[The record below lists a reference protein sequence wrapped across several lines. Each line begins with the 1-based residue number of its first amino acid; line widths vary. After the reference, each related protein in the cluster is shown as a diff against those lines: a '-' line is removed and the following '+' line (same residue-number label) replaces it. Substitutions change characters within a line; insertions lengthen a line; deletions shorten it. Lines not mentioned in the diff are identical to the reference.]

1 MTELITY
8 NVDADGV
15 ATLTIDLKDR
25 PMNVITPEFIEQLN
39 AMVEKVASD
48 ASVKGAI
55 ITSGKSSFMAG
66 ADLKGIENLFKGS
79 DAETLFKGSMA
90 FSRLLRRMETCGKPF
105 VAAIT
110 GTALGGGLEIC
121 LACHYRVAADAEGS
135 SLGLPEVLVGLLPGG
150 GGTQRL
156 PRLISVKAALPLM
169 LQGTHIK
176 PAKAME
182 LGIVHKVVPANQL
195 LVEAK
200 RWLAESP
207 DPVQPWDKKG
217 YKVPGGAG
225 QFDPRFVE
233 TFMVGTALMNK
244 ETWHNYPA
252 PLAIMSSVY
261 EGIQVPIDTGLKI
274 EGRYFVSLLLNP
286 VARNMIRTVFV
297 NKGAADKLARR
308 PKGYDK
314 TKVNRLGVLGAGM
327 MGSGIAYVAAIAGI
341 EVILLDREITYS
353 EKGKAYSQAI
363 LEKRVAQ
370 GRMKQE
376 KAQAILSLIK
386 PTTDY
391 ADLAGC
397 DLVIE
402 AVFEDREIKADVT
415 RKTESVI
422 DETAVFASNTST
434 LPITGLAEASA
445 RPERFIGL
453 HFFSPVDKMPLVEII
468 RGRKTSDS
476 ALARS
481 MDFVQQIKKTP
492 IVVNDSRGFYTSRF
506 CGAYINEGITM
517 VAEGVAPAL
526 IENGARMAGMP
537 VGPLA
542 LLDEVS
548 IDLSFHIREQTKK
561 DLGDA
566 YTPASGDAVIDLFYA
581 KLDRTGK
588 KAGKGFYEYP
598 PDGKKYLWPGLAEH
612 FPIAEN
618 QPDVEEVKRRL
629 LYAQSLDAARCLE
642 EGVLT
647 DPADGDVGAL
657 LGLGFPPY
665 TGGPLSL
672 IDTVG
677 VAEFVRQCDEMAAR
691 YGPRFVP
698 PRLLRG
704 MAERGESFYK

>member
-1 MTELITY
+1 MAELITY

-25 PMNVITPEFIEQLN
+25 PMNVITPEFIEQLG
-39 AMVEKVASD
+39 AMVEKVAAD

-66 ADLKGIENLFKGS
+66 ADLKGIEDLFKGT
-79 DAETLFKGSMA
+79 DAETLLKGSMA
-90 FSRLLRRMETCGKPF
+90 FNNILRRMETCGKPF

-121 LACHYRVAADAEGS
+121 LACHYRVASDAEGS

-156 PRLISVKAALPLM
+156 PRLIGVKAALPLM
-169 LQGTHIK
+169 LQGTHVK
-176 PAKAME
+176 PAKALE
-182 LGIVHKVVPANQL
+182 LGIVHKVTPSDQL
-195 LVEAK
+195 LAEAK
-200 RWLAESP
+200 RWLMESP
-207 DPVQPWDKKG
+207 DAVQPWDKKG

-233 TFMVGTALMNK
+233 TFMIGTALMHK

-252 PLAIMSSVY
+252 PAAIMSSVY

-314 TKVNRLGVLGAGM
+314 TKVKRLGILGAGM
-327 MGSGIAYVAAIAGI
+327 MGSGIAYVSAMAGI
-341 EVILLDREITYS
+341 EVVLLDRETKYS

-363 LEKRVAQ
+363 LEKRVSQ

-376 KAQAILSLIK
+376 KAEAILSLIN
-386 PTTDY
+386 PATDY

-415 RKTESVI
+415 KKTEAVI
-422 DETAVFASNTST
+422 NETAVFASNTST

-445 RPERFIGL
+445 RPDQFIGL

-468 RGRKTSDS
+468 RGRKTSDA
-476 ALARS
+476 ALARA

-517 VAEGVAPAL
+517 VAEGVIPAL

-561 DLGDA
+561 DLGDK

-581 KLDRTGK
+581 KLDRIGK
-588 KAGKGFYEYP
+588 KASKGFYDYP
-598 PDGKKYLWPGLAEH
+598 PDGKKYLWPGIKEH

-618 QPDVEEVKRRL
+618 QPGVEEVKRRL
-629 LYAQSLDAARCLE
+629 LYAQALDAARCLE

-647 DPADGDVGAL
+647 DPADGDVGAM

-672 IDTVG
+672 IDTIG
-677 VAEFVRQCDEMAAR
+677 VAEFVRQCDEMAEK
-691 YGPRFVP
+691 YGPRFSP
-698 PRLLRG
+698 PRILRE
-704 MAERGESFYK
+704 MAERGESFYR

>member
-8 NVDADGV
+8 NVDTDGV
-15 ATLTIDLKDR
+15 ATLAIDLKDR
-25 PMNVITPEFIEQLN
+25 PMNVITPQFIEQLG
-39 AMVEKVASD
+39 ALIEKVAAD
-48 ASVKGAI
+48 EHVKGAI

-66 ADLKGIENLFKGS
+66 ADLKGLEELFKGT
-79 DAETLFKGSMA
+79 DAESLLKGSMA
-90 FSRLLRRMETCGKPF
+90 FNNLLRRMETCGKPM

-156 PRLISVKAALPLM
+156 PRLIGVKAALPLM
-169 LQGTHIK
+169 LQGTHVK
-176 PAKAME
+176 PAKALE
-182 LGIVHKVVPANQL
+182 LGIVHKVTPSDQL
-195 LVEAK
+195 LAEAK
-200 RWLAESP
+200 RWLMESP
-207 DPVQPWDKKG
+207 DPIQPWDKKG

-233 TFMVGTALMNK
+233 TFMIGTALMHK

-252 PLAIMSSVY
+252 PAAIMSCVY
-261 EGIQVPIDTGLKI
+261 EGLQVPIETGLKI

-314 TKVNRLGVLGAGM
+314 TKVKKLGILGAGM
-327 MGSGIAYVAAIAGI
+327 MGSGIAYVSAMVGI
-341 EVILLDREITYS
+341 EVVLIDREIKYS

-363 LEKRVAQ
+363 LEKRVSQ

-376 KAQAILSLIK
+376 KAEAVLALIK

-397 DLVIE
+397 DFVIE

-415 RKTESVI
+415 KKTEAVI
-422 DETAVFASNTST
+422 AETAVFASNTST
-434 LPITGLAEASA
+434 LPITGLAEASS
-445 RPERFIGL
+445 RPDQFIGL

-468 RGRKTSDS
+468 RGKKTSDG
-476 ALARS
+476 ALARA

-517 VAEGVAPAL
+517 VAEGVLAAL

-542 LLDEVS
+542 LMDEVS
-548 IDLSFHIREQTKK
+548 IDLSYHIREQTKK
-561 DLGDA
+561 DLGESYA
-566 YTPASGDAVIDLFYA
+566 PASGDAVIDLFFA
-581 KLDRTGK
+581 KLDRIGK

-598 PDGKKYLWPGLAEH
+598 PDGKKYLWPGLKEH

-618 QPDVEEVKRRL
+618 QPSVEEVKRRL

-677 VAEFVRQCDEMAAR
+677 VAEFVRQCDEMAEK
-691 YGPRFVP
+691 YGPRFTP
-698 PRLLRG
+698 PKLLRD